1 MGFECCFPRLP
12 SGGCW
17 PPDPAAGY
25 RRCFPSHELRPVQ
38 QGRAPSN
45 DGLLPSVANV
55 SMETAVVRLAA
66 HVLRTN
72 ASAAGQ
78 RVARGRSRI
87 RYAAG

>member
-1 MGFECCFPRLP
+1 MVFESCFPQLP

-17 PPDPAAGY
+17 PPDSGARY
-25 RRCFPSHELRPVQ
+25 RGCFPRQELRPVQ
-38 QGRAPSN
+38 EGQAPSN
-45 DGLLPSVANV
+45 NGLLPAVANV
-55 SMETAVVRLAA
+55 SMEMAVVRVVA

-87 RYAAG
+87 R